1 MIFKT
6 LTLNN
11 FRVFNGET
19 TIELTPR
26 KQGVFERPIILFGGL
41 NGAGK
46 TSILTAI
53 RLALLGRR
61 ALGTVITKKD
71 YQAYLNEQTNNAA
84 TKEDPNAEAAIK
96 LSFTHTHQGEHKL
109 YEITRT
115 WQAESEEKLTLKV
128 NGVVDEALTN
138 DQVQAF
144 LHELVPPGIGD
155 LFFFDGEKI
164 AELAEDDTGTYLKEA
179 VQKLLGI
186 DIINRLNTD
195 LDIYL
200 KGLGAE
206 AADKDT
212 RKKIQAA
219 EDEKRTITRDVEATR
234 VKIDE
239 LGSILTDIKSKIANK
254 EAEIQSQGGAWA
266 ETKEQ
271 EQAKINDLYELEKE
285 LTSKIRHELS
295 GTLPMALA
303 PNAMQGLIDQLSE
316 DQKIKQAK
324 AFGSELN
331 QALPALQDKIAADF
345 DEQSSDIMAT
355 INSYFGQLT
364 AEYGMASPELDISDS
379 EFALIQAQFKEGQ
392 QSQRL
397 LKELSTALEQVQDK
411 LSSLSI
417 NIERAPDA
425 ADLKELYEGLRA
437 LEKERDT
444 VSKEYISELLKAK
457 TLKTKELE
465 LAKRLEKFYAKLKNN
480 HSADKAVHRVQ
491 QSQYVLDDFKTALT
505 KLRVTQLEELF
516 VTAYRKLARKEDL
529 KLSAKIDPQNF
540 DVNLVDAQG
549 AVINRKSMS
558 AGEKQIFAFAILE
571 ALGKLSGKVLPVVV
585 DTPLGRLDSKHR
597 DKLIKHYFPEASEQV
612 ILLSTDTEVDQDFY
626 NAIEH
631 QVSHAFEI
639 EFNQATSCS
648 TLREGYFW
656 AELAKEA
663 V

>member
-61 ALGTVITKKD
+61 ALGAVITKKD
-71 YQAYLNEQTNNAA
+71 YLAYLNEQTNNTALKLNPS
-84 TKEDPNAEAAIK
+84 TEASIT
-96 LSFTHTHQGEHKL
+96 LSFKHTHQGEHKL
-109 YEITRT
+109 YEVTRA
-115 WQAESEEKLTLKV
+115 WQAEGEEQLILKV
-128 NGVVDEALTN
+128 NGVEDTALTN
-138 DQVQAF
+138 EQVQAF

-164 AELAEDDTGTYLKEA
+164 AELAEDDTGSYLKEA

-212 RKKIQAA
+212 LKKIQAA
-219 EDEKRTITRDVEATR
+219 EDEKRTITKEVEVTR

-239 LGSILTDIKSKIANK
+239 IGNILTDIKRKIAVK
-254 EAEIQSQGGAWA
+254 EADIQAHGGAWA

-285 LTSKIRHELS
+285 LTTKIRHELS
-295 GTLPMALA
+295 GCLPMALA
-303 PNAMQGLIDQLSE
+303 PTAMQGLIDQLAE
-316 DQKIKQAK
+316 DQKIKQAQ
-324 AFGSELN
+324 AFGSELT
-331 QALPALQDKIAADF
+331 QALPALQDKITKSFTA
-345 DEQSSDIMAT
+345 QSGDIMAT

-379 EFALIQAQFKEGQ
+379 EFALIKAQLEEGK
-392 QSQRL
+392 QSQCL
-397 LKELSTALEQVQDK
+397 LKELSTTLEQVQHK
-411 LSSLSI
+411 LSSLSV

-425 ADLKELYEGLRA
+425 ADLKDLYESLRA
-437 LEKERDT
+437 LEKECDA
-444 VSKEYISELLKAK
+444 VSKDYINALLKAK

-465 LAKRLEKFYAKLKNN
+465 LAKRLEKLYAKLKNN

-505 KLRVTQLEELF
+505 ELRVTQLEELF

-529 KLSAKIDPQNF
+529 KLSAKIDPQSF

-626 NAIEH
+626 QAIEH
-631 QVSHAFEI
+631 KVSHAFEI
-639 EFNQATSCS
+639 EFNQTTNCS